1 MRALRGADLTVRA
14 GEFVALMG
22 PSGSGKSTLLH
33 LVAGLDRADEGT
45 VALAGVRTEELSSTR
60 LARLRRRHVGLVFQ
74 FFHLIEHLSALE
86 NVALAA
92 LIAGARPAEAT
103 ARARD
108 LLDTLGL
115 LDRAAERPGALSGGQ
130 RQRVAI
136 ARALANRPTLL
147 LADEPTG
154 ALDSAGAAEVLDLF
168 QPAARH
174 RPDDPHGH
182 PQPGGRGRGAA
193 DRADARRLRDRR
205 RGRRG
210 RRLRSRAGRAGDG
223 AVRTGLGGRPDRA
236 PHPHPP
242 GRPRRHRGCRVGAM
256 TVVNDRPGRRARLAL
271 LVAGLLVAVAVGV
284 LGAAIGFLGA
294 RLVPGAVA
302 VLAGLAV
309 VAGVAAGWSA
319 QARRSST
326 GVLVAAAAVTA
337 VCAAILLGLVTL
349 LLLLGRLPAGAERR
363 VVGPAVVAIVVA
375 AACAGPFARRAAR
388 RTRAAMHAVRR
399 SPDELLADFA
409 ENAGRGSPVDDLL
422 RTLAESMRRDWQL
435 SRVEVWTGLDDPTAA
450 QNSTLAGR
458 ADPGLHRT
466 LVVPS
471 ALDPDADPVP
481 PPLEPA
487 ELGMLRRVGVAGPGW
502 LRLWVPR
509 LLDGHENA
517 GPLAD
522 RQLRF
527 APALHGGSVLAL
539 VVVERPPDALPFSTA
554 DDRALAEVARRLAIV
569 LRNRS
574 LDEALQATLADLRRA
589 NADLQASRRRLV
601 TTADAERKR
610 IERDLHDGAQ
620 QHLVALAVGIRLVR
634 DSLAACASPADIEL
648 LDELDRGVRE
658 SIGSLRD
665 LAHGIYPPLLR
676 DSGPG
681 GGAARRGEA
690 QRASRHGVRVEPG
703 PPSRA
708 GGGRGVLLLPRG
720 AGQRGQARARGRP

>member
-1 MRALRGADLTVRA
+1 
-14 GEFVALMG
+14 
-22 PSGSGKSTLLH
+22 
-33 LVAGLDRADEGT
+33 
-45 VALAGVRTEELSSTR
+45 
-60 LARLRRRHVGLVFQ
+60 
-74 FFHLIEHLSALE
+74 
-86 NVALAA
+86 
-92 LIAGARPAEAT
+92 
-103 ARARD
+103 
-108 LLDTLGL
+108 
-115 LDRAAERPGALSGGQ
+115 
-130 RQRVAI
+130 
-136 ARALANRPTLL
+136 
-147 LADEPTG
+147 
-154 ALDSAGAAEVLDLF
+154 
-168 QPAARH
+168 
-174 RPDDPHGH
+174 
-182 PQPGGRGRGAA
+182 
-193 DRADARRLRDRR
+193 
-205 RGRRG
+205 
-210 RRLRSRAGRAGDG
+210 
-223 AVRTGLGGRPDRA
+223 
-236 PHPHPP
+236 
-242 GRPRRHRGCRVGAM
+242 M

-271 LVAGLLVAVAVGV
+271 LVAGLLVAVAVGL

-309 VAGVAAGWSA
+309 VAGVVAGWSA

-435 SRVEVWTGLDDPTAA
+435 ARVEMWTGLDDPTAP
-450 QNSTLAGR
+450 GR
-458 ADPGLHRT
+458 ADPRLHRT

-554 DDRALAEVARRLAIV
+554 DDRGLAEVARRLAIV

-658 SIGSLRD
+658 SIGSLRA

-676 DSGPG
+676 DWAWRRRCAPRRS
-681 GGAARRGEA
+681 AARFPSRCPLPTWA
-690 QRASRHGVRVEPG
+690 AIPSRWRPRCTSAASRRWPTRASTR
-703 PPSRA
+703 
-708 GGGRGVLLLPRG
+708 
-720 AGQRGQARARGRP
+720 RGRP

>member
-1 MRALRGADLTVRA
+1 M
-14 GEFVALMG
+14 
-22 PSGSGKSTLLH
+22 S
-33 LVAGLDRADEGT
+33 
-45 VALAGVRTEELSSTR
+45 
-60 LARLRRRHVGLVFQ
+60 
-74 FFHLIEHLSALE
+74 
-86 NVALAA
+86 
-92 LIAGARPAEAT
+92 
-103 ARARD
+103 
-108 LLDTLGL
+108 
-115 LDRAAERPGALSGGQ
+115 
-130 RQRVAI
+130 
-136 ARALANRPTLL
+136 
-147 LADEPTG
+147 
-154 ALDSAGAAEVLDLF
+154 
-168 QPAARH
+168 
-174 RPDDPHGH
+174 
-182 PQPGGRGRGAA
+182 
-193 DRADARRLRDRR
+193 
-205 RGRRG
+205 
-210 RRLRSRAGRAGDG
+210 
-223 AVRTGLGGRPDRA
+223 
-236 PHPHPP
+236 
-242 GRPRRHRGCRVGAM
+242 
-256 TVVNDRPGRRARLAL
+256 VVNDRPSRRARLAL
-271 LVAGLLVAVAVGV
+271 LVAGLLVAVAIGV
-284 LGAAIGFLGA
+284 LGSVIGFLGA
-294 RLVPGAVA
+294 GSVPGAVA
-302 VLAGLAV
+302 VLAALAV
-309 VAGVAAGWSA
+309 AAGVAAGWSA

-337 VCAAILLGLVTL
+337 VGAAILLGLVTL

-363 VVGPAVVAIVVA
+363 IVGPAVVAIVVA

-435 SRVEVWTGLDDPTAA
+435 ARVEVWTGLDDPAAADPTA
-450 QNSTLAGR
+450 STSTGPTSTGPTSTGPTSTGPTSTGPGR
-458 ADPGLHRT
+458 PEPGLHRT

-471 ALDPDADPVP
+471 PLDPDADPVP
-481 PPLEPA
+481 PPLGPA

-517 GPLAD
+517 GSTPD

-539 VVVERPPDALPFSTA
+539 VVIERPPDALPFSTA

-634 DSLAACASPADIEL
+634 DSLAAGASPADLEL
-648 LDELDRGVRE
+648 LDELDRGARE

-676 DSGPG
+676 DSGLEEALRAAAKRSRLPVTVAATGLGRHPEQVEAAVYFCCLEALANAGKHAPDAAVTITLQAVPG
-681 GGAARRGEA
+681 ELRFEVADSG
-690 QRASRHGVRVEPG
+690 PG
-703 PPSRA
+703 FDPATTPA
-708 GGGRGVLLLPRG
+708 G
-720 AGQRGQARARGRP
+720 AGLSNMADRIGALGGEIAWRAAPGHGTVVVGRTPVPRAAPARPTAPVGG

>member
-1 MRALRGADLTVRA
+1 
-14 GEFVALMG
+14 
-22 PSGSGKSTLLH
+22 
-33 LVAGLDRADEGT
+33 
-45 VALAGVRTEELSSTR
+45 
-60 LARLRRRHVGLVFQ
+60 
-74 FFHLIEHLSALE
+74 
-86 NVALAA
+86 
-92 LIAGARPAEAT
+92 
-103 ARARD
+103 
-108 LLDTLGL
+108 
-115 LDRAAERPGALSGGQ
+115 
-130 RQRVAI
+130 
-136 ARALANRPTLL
+136 
-147 LADEPTG
+147 
-154 ALDSAGAAEVLDLF
+154 
-168 QPAARH
+168 
-174 RPDDPHGH
+174 
-182 PQPGGRGRGAA
+182 
-193 DRADARRLRDRR
+193 
-205 RGRRG
+205 
-210 RRLRSRAGRAGDG
+210 
-223 AVRTGLGGRPDRA
+223 
-236 PHPHPP
+236 
-242 GRPRRHRGCRVGAM
+242 M

-271 LVAGLLVAVAVGV
+271 LVAGLLVAVAVGL

-309 VAGVAAGWSA
+309 VAGVVAGWSA

-435 SRVEVWTGLDDPTAA
+435 ARVEMWTARRPRSATPPLP
-450 QNSTLAGR
+450 GR
-458 ADPGLHRT
+458 ADPRLHRT

-676 DSGPG
+676 DSGLEEALRAAAKRSALPVTVSASNLGRHPEQVEAAVYFCCLEALANAGKHAPG
-681 GGAARRGEA
+681 STVTITLQAVPGELRFEVADSGPGFDPATTPAGAGLSNMADRIGALGGEVAWRAAPGHGTVVVGRTPVPRASHVPAARPAVPVGD
-690 QRASRHGVRVEPG
+690 
-703 PPSRA
+703 
-708 GGGRGVLLLPRG
+708 
-720 AGQRGQARARGRP
+720 

>member
-1 MRALRGADLTVRA
+1 
-14 GEFVALMG
+14 
-22 PSGSGKSTLLH
+22 
-33 LVAGLDRADEGT
+33 
-45 VALAGVRTEELSSTR
+45 
-60 LARLRRRHVGLVFQ
+60 
-74 FFHLIEHLSALE
+74 
-86 NVALAA
+86 
-92 LIAGARPAEAT
+92 
-103 ARARD
+103 
-108 LLDTLGL
+108 
-115 LDRAAERPGALSGGQ
+115 
-130 RQRVAI
+130 
-136 ARALANRPTLL
+136 
-147 LADEPTG
+147 
-154 ALDSAGAAEVLDLF
+154 
-168 QPAARH
+168 
-174 RPDDPHGH
+174 
-182 PQPGGRGRGAA
+182 
-193 DRADARRLRDRR
+193 
-205 RGRRG
+205 
-210 RRLRSRAGRAGDG
+210 
-223 AVRTGLGGRPDRA
+223 
-236 PHPHPP
+236 
-242 GRPRRHRGCRVGAM
+242 M

-284 LGAAIGFLGA
+284 LGAAIGFLGTRPA
-294 RLVPGAVA
+294 PGAVA

-337 VCAAILLGLVTL
+337 VGAAILLGLVTV

-375 AACAGPFARRAAR
+375 AVCAGPFARRAAR

-435 SRVEVWTGLDDPTAA
+435 ARVEVWTGLDDPTAA
-450 QNSTLAGR
+450 QNSLSAR

-481 PPLEPA
+481 PPLGPA

-554 DDRALAEVARRLAIV
+554 DDRGLAEVARRLAIV

-634 DSLAACASPADIEL
+634 DSLAECASPADIEL

-658 SIGSLRD
+658 SIGSLRA

-676 DSGPG
+676 DSGLEEALRAAAKRSALPVTVSASNLGRHPEQVEAAVYFCCLEALANAGKHAPG
-681 GGAARRGEA
+681 STVTITLQAVPGELRFEVADSGPGFDPATTPAGSGLSNMADRIGALGGEVAWRAAPGHGTVVVGRTPVPRVAPVPAARPAVAVGD
-690 QRASRHGVRVEPG
+690 
-703 PPSRA
+703 
-708 GGGRGVLLLPRG
+708 
-720 AGQRGQARARGRP
+720 

>member
-1 MRALRGADLTVRA
+1 
-14 GEFVALMG
+14 
-22 PSGSGKSTLLH
+22 
-33 LVAGLDRADEGT
+33 
-45 VALAGVRTEELSSTR
+45 
-60 LARLRRRHVGLVFQ
+60 
-74 FFHLIEHLSALE
+74 
-86 NVALAA
+86 
-92 LIAGARPAEAT
+92 
-103 ARARD
+103 
-108 LLDTLGL
+108 
-115 LDRAAERPGALSGGQ
+115 
-130 RQRVAI
+130 
-136 ARALANRPTLL
+136 
-147 LADEPTG
+147 
-154 ALDSAGAAEVLDLF
+154 
-168 QPAARH
+168 
-174 RPDDPHGH
+174 
-182 PQPGGRGRGAA
+182 
-193 DRADARRLRDRR
+193 
-205 RGRRG
+205 
-210 RRLRSRAGRAGDG
+210 
-223 AVRTGLGGRPDRA
+223 
-236 PHPHPP
+236 
-242 GRPRRHRGCRVGAM
+242 M

-271 LVAGLLVAVAVGV
+271 LVAGLLVAVAVGL

-435 SRVEVWTGLDDPTAA
+435 ARVEMWTGLDDPTAA

-458 ADPGLHRT
+458 ADPRLHRT

-481 PPLEPA
+481 SPLEPA

-539 VVVERPPDALPFSTA
+539 VVVERPPDAAPFSTA

-569 LRNRS
+569 LHNRS
-574 LDEALQATLADLRRA
+574 LDAALQATLDDLRRA
-589 NADLQASRRRLV
+589 NAELQASRRRLV
-601 TTADAERKR
+601 ATADAERRR

-620 QHLVALAVGIRLVR
+620 QHLVALAVSLRLVR
-634 DSLAACASPADIEL
+634 DSLAASASPADIEL

-658 SIGSLRD
+658 TIAVAAR
-665 LAHGIYPPLLR
+665 
-676 DSGPG
+676 PG
-681 GGAARRGEA
+681 ARHLPAAAARRRAWSEA
-690 QRASRHGVRVEPG
+690 LRAAAKRSPLRRHGVARPTWAAI
-703 PPSRA
+703 PSRW
-708 GGGRGVLLLPRG
+708 RPRCTSAASRRCRTRRKHAPGSTVTITLQAVPGELRFEVADDGPGFDPATTPAG
-720 AGQRGQARARGRP
+720 AGLSNMADRIGALGGEVAWRAAPGHGTVVVGRTPVPRASHVPAARPAVPVGD

>member
-1 MRALRGADLTVRA
+1 M
-14 GEFVALMG
+14 
-22 PSGSGKSTLLH
+22 S
-33 LVAGLDRADEGT
+33 
-45 VALAGVRTEELSSTR
+45 
-60 LARLRRRHVGLVFQ
+60 
-74 FFHLIEHLSALE
+74 
-86 NVALAA
+86 
-92 LIAGARPAEAT
+92 
-103 ARARD
+103 
-108 LLDTLGL
+108 
-115 LDRAAERPGALSGGQ
+115 
-130 RQRVAI
+130 
-136 ARALANRPTLL
+136 
-147 LADEPTG
+147 
-154 ALDSAGAAEVLDLF
+154 
-168 QPAARH
+168 
-174 RPDDPHGH
+174 
-182 PQPGGRGRGAA
+182 
-193 DRADARRLRDRR
+193 
-205 RGRRG
+205 
-210 RRLRSRAGRAGDG
+210 
-223 AVRTGLGGRPDRA
+223 
-236 PHPHPP
+236 
-242 GRPRRHRGCRVGAM
+242 
-256 TVVNDRPGRRARLAL
+256 VVNDRPGRRARLAL
-271 LVAGLLVAVAVGV
+271 FGAGLLVAVAVGV
-284 LGAAIGFLGA
+284 LGAAIGLLGA
-294 RLVPGAVA
+294 GLPAGVAGGLAAVA
-302 VLAGLAV
+302 VAAGT
-309 VAGVAAGWSA
+309 AAGWSA

-326 GVLVAAAAVTA
+326 GVLVGAAAVTA
-337 VCAAILLGLVTL
+337 VGAAILLGLIAL
-349 LLLLGRLPAGAERR
+349 LLLLGRLPVGAERR
-363 VVGPAVVAIVVA
+363 VVGPAVVAVVIA

-435 SRVEVWTGLDDPTAA
+435 ARVEVWTGLDDPTAA
-450 QNSTLAGR
+450 PNSSLAAR

-471 ALDPDADPVP
+471 PLDPDADPVP
-481 PPLEPA
+481 PPLDPA

-509 LLDGHENA
+509 LLDGHEST
-517 GPLAD
+517 GSLDD

-539 VVVERPPDALPFSTA
+539 VVIERPPDALPFTTS

-634 DSLAACASPADIEL
+634 DSLAAGASPADLEL

-676 DSGPG
+676 DSGLEEALRAAAKRSPLPVTVTATGLGRHPEQVEAAVYFCCLEALANVGKHAPG
-681 GGAARRGEA
+681 AMVTITLQAVPGELRFEVA
-690 QRASRHGVRVEPG
+690 DTGPG
-703 PPSRA
+703 FDPATTPA
-708 GGGRGVLLLPRG
+708 G
-720 AGQRGQARARGRP
+720 AGLSNMADRIGALGGEVAWRAAPGHGTIVVGRTPVPRTAAAPPVRRAVPVGE